1 MRLGKAMLSL
11 GSLTLI
17 SRLTGFVRDQM
28 AASFIG
34 SGTLMD
40 AFVIAFRLPNLFRAL
55 FAEGAFNSVFVP
67 LFARKL
73 EESGKEQARL
83 MASKILS
90 AFTLLLFVIV
100 VVVEV
105 FMPQV
110 VNLIA
115 GGQAIDH
122 GLAVYLARI
131 MFPYMLIVAL
141 ASAGAAMMNS
151 LTKFIAASMLPI
163 ILNLG
168 MVVVLV
174 FFHGYFA
181 TPAHAYA
188 YGVIFSGI
196 VQLLWIGYFCYKN
209 NILPKFS
216 WPAITPETKIFFTR
230 LLPGLMAAGVYQ
242 INVVLSTRLASGIEG
257 GNSWLYYADR
267 LYQLPLGVIG
277 IAASTALL
285 PIISRALEAGEEK
298 RAVATQNRALEITL
312 ILAFPCMVGLIIMG
326 QLAISTLFERGQF
339 SATDSLMVA
348 KAVSAYAIGLPAA
361 MIIRILSAGFFGRGD
376 TQTPF
381 YSAIFAVSIFVTC
394 NAIFI
399 RLLGYSHAN
408 IALASSV
415 SIWGQAGLLWMLLDK
430 KGLWWGSAT
439 LKSSIVK
446 SALLAGLM
454 GGILWL
460 VQYYFP
466 IDVLGFWQKLWSLL
480 GLSFMALTI
489 WFVGAKYLGL
499 LKRFRS

>member
-40 AFVIAFRLPNLFRAL
+40 AFVVAFRLPNLFRAL
-55 FAEGAFNSVFVP
+55 FAEGAFHSVFVP

-73 EESGKEQARL
+73 EEGGKEQAKL
-83 MASKILS
+83 MAGKILS
-90 AFTLLLFVIV
+90 AFTLLLFAIV
-100 VVVEV
+100 VVVEI

-110 VNLIA
+110 INLIA

-122 GLAVYLARI
+122 HLTVYLARI

-151 LTKFIAASMLPI
+151 LTKFIASSMLPI

-168 MVVVLV
+168 MVGVLAG
-174 FFHGYFA
+174 FYKYFA

-216 WPAITPETKIFFTR
+216 WPSITPETKIFFTR

-312 ILAFPCMVGLIIMG
+312 ILAFPCMVGLMTLG
-326 QLAISTLFERGQF
+326 HLAISTLFERGQF

-361 MIIRILSAGFFGRGD
+361 MITRILSAGFL
-376 TQTPF
+376 
-381 YSAIFAVSIFVTC
+381 AAVIPKRHFT
-394 NAIFI
+394 
-399 RLLGYSHAN
+399 RL
-408 IALASSV
+408 
-415 SIWGQAGLLWMLLDK
+415 
-430 KGLWWGSAT
+430 
-439 LKSSIVK
+439 
-446 SALLAGLM
+446 
-454 GGILWL
+454 
-460 VQYYFP
+460 
-466 IDVLGFWQKLWSLL
+466 
-480 GLSFMALTI
+480 
-489 WFVGAKYLGL
+489 YLP
-499 LKRFRS
+499 